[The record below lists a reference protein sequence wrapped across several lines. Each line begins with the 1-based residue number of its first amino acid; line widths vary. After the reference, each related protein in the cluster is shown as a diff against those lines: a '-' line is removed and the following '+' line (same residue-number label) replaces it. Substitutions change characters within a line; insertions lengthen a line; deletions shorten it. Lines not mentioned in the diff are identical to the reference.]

1 VKAVDVELGCG
12 PTTFRLRSVVDSVPP
27 TLVRVHLRIEL
38 PAPMVRALGAP
49 LAVGLTEKQALE
61 LAEVLCAAV
70 AALAA
75 ASGPPVVD
83 AGGVE

>member
-1 VKAVDVELGCG
+1 
-12 PTTFRLRSVVDSVPP
+12 
-27 TLVRVHLRIEL
+27 
-38 PAPMVRALGAP
+38 MVRALGAP

-61 LAEVLCAAV
+61 LAEVLSAAV